1 MIKVWLCLLSTP
13 SAYVIIK
20 MESREYILKLHLTY
34 CKRFYIA
41 TWHSFKN
48 SQIVTWH
55 DNKLAKSNHYFEV
68 KLVDSLIL
76 TVRSNLMRMTSPSVK
91 FCAQRYQQS
100 SYFIPKTNFD
110 GCVTNSHPISFPK
123 LILMVFSIKIGS
135 NIFLKALHIFHLHI
149 FHSVDLRV
157 REQLP
162 ISRSRVSL
170 SFSVLLLS
178 FPRERRNFCW
188 EHACGSS

>member
-1 MIKVWLCLLSTP
+1 M
-13 SAYVIIK
+13 
-20 MESREYILKLHLTY
+20 
-34 CKRFYIA
+34 
-41 TWHSFKN
+41 
-48 SQIVTWH
+48 
-55 DNKLAKSNHYFEV
+55 
-68 KLVDSLIL
+68 DSLIL
-76 TVRSNLMRMTSPSVK
+76 TVRSSLMRMTSPSVK

-100 SYFIPKTNFD
+100 SYFIPKTDFD

-188 EHACGSS
+188 EHACGSSWSLSVHMKGEKTGISVDSLTVGPTFNFSELNLGYLLEEKVFSLPIFILGNPKIVF